1 MSREPFST
9 PSSLSSRFAPSS
21 ARASAVKR
29 DSLAAELERDPQ
41 MSSAKRQQ
49 RTQAFTS
56 HLAHASLER
65 QLVAAHT
72 AKTELETKL
81 KEKDTIIE
89 RLEGDRR
96 WLAERE
102 KEEREEKEREQA
114 EWAEDKCKL
123 DSEIRSLRSSLL
135 TLREQHADLQDEHAG
150 LSRSTSQTITS
161 QKSQVA
167 TLTRQVSLL
176 ETELTDVKRIAEE
189 RNRSYEELQSQLDEL
204 SAANESFVQKDTDE
218 ENWTIVREELHRQ
231 AEYMRKLET
240 TNAKMSAELA
250 SLKEKHTSVEVL
262 REQKR
267 DLERR
272 LQGYEELQEKS
283 IRIEAELQAARRERE
298 EWASRSAEP
307 STPSKTPVSITQSL
321 SALRLTHARL
331 LEEHG
336 STLASL
342 RQREAELADAENREK
357 EAQDALEEM
366 QLKLRSLKDKLDR
379 TERDRILADRE
390 VGFLQAMLASY
401 TAEESA
407 QDGSKVDE
415 ASLQRIQQLEALLV
429 DYKATIE
436 QLEKELEDIGGD
448 PAALGNIR
456 SREDL
461 MQELQREK
469 AANADAQK
477 ALQEAEVASE
487 KHLEQIEELEQT
499 LFELRGEIGAGRH
512 LPPGVRVLSMKENP
526 ARQWFDLSQA
536 AMDRLKSENDAL
548 MKRLKELEQSGARGT
563 GDSSTAEELVP
574 RASWEVVNKEKTEL
588 EELVKQKEKR
598 LLRLQQ
604 VFQAKSAEF
613 REAIASILGVK
624 LAFYPNGQVR
634 VTSQFDLNAAFVFQP
649 TSAGEGMKM
658 QLVAQ
663 GDGGPEDLPQL
674 MRYWVEQEQCIPGFL
689 ASITLECYEK
699 SKMEKQRGYGA

>member
-9 PSSLSSRFAPSS
+9 PSNFSGRFTPSS
-21 ARASAVKR
+21 ARANAIKR
-29 DSLAAELERDPQ
+29 DSLVAELERDPQ

-56 HLAHASLER
+56 HMAHASLER

-72 AKTELETKL
+72 ARTELETKL
-81 KEKDTIIE
+81 KEKDALIE

-102 KEEREEKEREQA
+102 KEEREEKEQERA
-114 EWAEDKCKL
+114 ERAEEKRKL
-123 DSEIRSLRSSLL
+123 DNDIRSLRSSLL
-135 TLREQHADLQDEHAG
+135 SLREEHADIQDEHAA
-150 LSRSTSQTITS
+150 LSRSTSQTITA
-161 QKSQVA
+161 QKSQIS

-176 ETELTDVKRIAEE
+176 EAELADFKRIAEE
-189 RNRSYEELQSQLDEL
+189 RSRSFEELQSQLDEV
-204 SAANESFVQKDTDE
+204 SAANESFVQKDAEE
-218 ENWTIVREELHRQ
+218 ENWAIVREELHRQ

-240 TNAKMSAELA
+240 SNAKMTTELG
-250 SLKEKHTSVEVL
+250 SLREKQTSVEVL
-262 REQKR
+262 KEQKR
-267 DLERR
+267 DLERK
-272 LQGYEELQEKS
+272 LQGYEELREKAV
-283 IRIEAELQAARRERE
+283 RLEAELQAARRERE
-298 EWASRSAEP
+298 EWASRNTEP
-307 STPSKTPVSITQSL
+307 STPSKTPVSVTQSL

-336 STLASL
+336 SSLALL
-342 RQREAELADAENREK
+342 RQREAELADSENRGREI
-357 EAQDALEEM
+357 QDALGEM
-366 QLKLRSLKDKLDR
+366 EHKLRSLKDKLNR
-379 TERDRILADRE
+379 TERDKILADRE
-390 VGFLQAMLASY
+390 VSFLQAMLASY

-407 QDGSKVDE
+407 KEGSKVDE
-415 ASLQRIQQLEALLV
+415 ASIERIQQLEGLLA
-429 DYKATIE
+429 DYKAIVD

-448 PAALGNIR
+448 PAALGNLR

-461 MQELQREK
+461 MQELENEK
-469 AANADAQK
+469 AASAETQK
-477 ALQEAEVASE
+477 ALQEAEATNE

-499 LFELRGEIGAGRH
+499 LFELRGEIGTGRH
-512 LPPGVRVLSMKENP
+512 LPPGVRVLTMKDNP
-526 ARQWFDLSQA
+526 AQQWFDLSQA
-536 AMDRLKSENDAL
+536 AIDRLKSENQAL
-548 MKRLKELEQSGARGT
+548 MRRLKELEESGMRG
-563 GDSSTAEELVP
+563 GEGVPNAEELVP

-588 EELVKQKEKR
+588 QELVRQKEKR

-634 VTSQFDLNAAFVFQP
+634 VTSQYDLNAAFVFQP
-649 TSAGEGMKM
+649 TGAGEEMQM

-663 GDGGPEDLPQL
+663 GDGGPESLPQL
-674 MRYWVEQEQCIPGFL
+674 LRYWVEQEQCIPGFL

-699 SKMEKQRGYGA
+699 SKMEKERGYGA